1 MGLSE
6 IHPTMLT
13 YLAERQVGE
22 VRAAKGATEGA
33 GDGTER
39 KVPIPLRNRMHK
51 PSYC

>member
-6 IHPTMLT
+6 IHPPMLT

-22 VRAAKGATEGA
+22 VRAAKGAIEGV

-39 KVPIPLRNRMHK
+39 KVPIPLRDRMHK